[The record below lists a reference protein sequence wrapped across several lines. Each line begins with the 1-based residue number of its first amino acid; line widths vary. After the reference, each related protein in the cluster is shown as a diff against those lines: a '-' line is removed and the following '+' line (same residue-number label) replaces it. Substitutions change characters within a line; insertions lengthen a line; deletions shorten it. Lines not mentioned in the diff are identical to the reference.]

1 MGQLRTRKRGKTW
14 EWSFEAAKVD
24 GKRNMISKGGYRTKA
39 DAIAAGTQVKAEY
52 DQGGQKFTPSNIS
65 VADFLDYWLENHVKR
80 NMEYSTYSN
89 YNQMVRAQIK
99 PTFGHY
105 KLTSIGPEMVQ
116 KWVNDLT
123 DRGYARSSINNFF
136 CCLSGA
142 MQYAIL
148 PCKYIKYNPCTG
160 VKIGRIKEK
169 KEQKEYREYILS
181 TEDYSRII
189 NRFGENTNFYMPI
202 QLGYNLGTRIGESYG
217 INMLEDID
225 FQNHEIHIR
234 NQLIKE
240 NGVWIYRHPKY
251 DSVRTLKITADF
263 ERLLHKHLINRK
275 KNILRYGEYFTRS
288 YIDDSG
294 KLIQLP
300 ATMDVPLK
308 EIYPICTKENGDIL
322 TPESFKYCARVVHY
336 ELGIPNFHY
345 HSLRHTHGTI
355 LAENGANPKTV
366 MERLGH
372 KNISTTMER
381 YVFNTEKMQ
390 QDAISI
396 FESAII

>member
-1 MGQLRTRKRGKTW
+1 
-14 EWSFEAAKVD
+14 
-24 GKRNMISKGGYRTKA
+24 
-39 DAIAAGTQVKAEY
+39 
-52 DQGGQKFTPSNIS
+52 
-65 VADFLDYWLENHVKR
+65 
-80 NMEYSTYSN
+80 
-89 YNQMVRAQIK
+89 MVRAQIK
-99 PTFGHY
+99 PAFGHY
-105 KLTSIGPEMVQ
+105 KLTSLSPEMVQ
-116 KWVNDLT
+116 KWVNELT

-148 PCKYIKYNPCTG
+148 PCKYIKYNPCIG

-169 KEQKEYREYILS
+169 KEHKEYREYILS
-181 TEDYSRII
+181 KNDYLRILE
-189 NRFGENTNFYMPI
+189 RFGEKTNFYMPVQI
-202 QLGYNLGTRIGESYG
+202 GYNLGTRIGESYG

-225 FQNHEIHIR
+225 FKNHTIHIR

-251 DSVRTLKITADF
+251 DSVRTLKITAEF
-263 ERLLHKHLINRK
+263 EKTLRKHLINRK

-300 ATMDVPLK
+300 ATMDVALK